1 MSLMKRENMIM
12 VFLAVTLFLAVALVG
27 NGITGST
34 TFADDLKESSSVSSS
49 RDTVIEKYS
58 IDMFRKSMAFQI
70 IFGLLV
76 FISGG
81 FAVYIY
87 NLHHHMPMRK
97 KMKKQTK
104 RRKK

>member
-27 NGITGST
+27 NGITGLV
-34 TFADDLKESSSVSSS
+34 TFDDNLKESSSISPS
-49 RDTVIEKYS
+49 RDTAIEEYS
-58 IDMFRKSMAFQI
+58 IEMFRKSMAFQI

-76 FISGG
+76 FIVGG

-87 NLHHHMPMRK
+87 NLHHHIPMRRK
-97 KMKKQTK
+97 IKKQTK
-104 RRKK
+104 KRKK